1 MLPLERITTMNH
13 TEIELNTPSKSFQ
26 FEKLSRDIDKIE
38 DLEVLREMTK
48 CHIKLYLKQQE
59 VVASMATM

>member
-1 MLPLERITTMNH
+1 MNH

-59 VVASMATM
+59 VVASMSRM

>member
-1 MLPLERITTMNH
+1 MSPPERIITMNH
-13 TEIELNTPSKSFQ
+13 SEIELNTPSKSFQ
-26 FEKLSRDIDKIE
+26 FEKLSREIDKID
-38 DLEVLREMTK
+38 DLEVLKEMAK